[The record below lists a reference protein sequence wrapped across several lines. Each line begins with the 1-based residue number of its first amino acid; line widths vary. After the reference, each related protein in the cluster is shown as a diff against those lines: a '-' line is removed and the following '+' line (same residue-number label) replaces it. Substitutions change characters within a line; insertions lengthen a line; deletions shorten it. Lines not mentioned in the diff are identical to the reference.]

1 MNLTEEPEIVNWPE
15 IHYVFVEK
23 TGPFMNTAPQAWGEV
38 HRNVPA
44 IAEKNQIT
52 KYMSLYKTGPN
63 IYRAGVAVAAPPVE
77 LPEGLQYEEFS
88 GGKYS
93 RFVLTGPFSELG
105 QATCRAWQLADE
117 KKIPLRDDFAIE
129 HYVTDPR
136 VTPEA
141 ELITEILGAPLERS

>member
-93 RFVLTGPFSELG
+93 RLG
-105 QATCRAWQLADE
+105 RRRAAHGNSPMRRRSRSATTS
-117 KKIPLRDDFAIE
+117 PLN
-129 HYVTDPR
+129 TM
-136 VTPEA
+136 
-141 ELITEILGAPLERS
+141 

>member
-15 IHYVFVEK
+15 THYVFIEK
-23 TGPFMNTAPQAWGEV
+23 IGPFMNTAPQAWGEV
-38 HRNVPA
+38 HRSVPA

-52 KYMSLYKTGPN
+52 KYFSLYKTGPE

-77 LPEGLQYEEFS
+77 LPEGLQYEKFA

-93 RFVLTGPFSELG
+93 RFVLTGPYSDLP
-105 QATCRAWQLADE
+105 QASGRAWQLAGE
-117 KKIPLRDDFAIE
+117 KKIALRDDFAVE
-129 HYVTDPR
+129 HYATDPR

-141 ELITEILGAPLERS
+141 ELITEILIATA